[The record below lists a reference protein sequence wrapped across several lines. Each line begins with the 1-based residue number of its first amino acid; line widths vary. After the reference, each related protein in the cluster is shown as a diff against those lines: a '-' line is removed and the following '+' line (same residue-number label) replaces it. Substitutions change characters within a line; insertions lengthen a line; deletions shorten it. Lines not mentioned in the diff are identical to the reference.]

1 MSNDTDLEKLNS
13 LFGSYKAEWLR
24 SKIFDLFAEPSYF
37 PELKDNRPCVL
48 EGGRGTGKT
57 TVLRVCH
64 IRDNLP
70 WSKKILS
77 CLTTMII

>member
-24 SKIFDLFAEPSYF
+24 SKISIYLQKPSYF

-48 EGGRGTGKT
+48 EGGRGTGK
-57 TVLRVCH
+57 
-64 IRDNLP
+64 NN
-70 WSKKILS
+70 SF
-77 CLTTMII
+77 